1 MILDRMFS
9 LVEALNIV
17 GLLQCGFL
25 LAIIVL
31 KAADVRQALAVVAF
45 FTALGVGFGLPA
57 PDAPQLAAWAAAG
70 SWLVEAFI
78 PPLSYILILQI
89 AIGRM
94 PSRLHTAVLALPLLG
109 LPAALA
115 LTASSGGCGAVDSCP
130 EFATFLGVVG
140 VGPGAVALLLLWLQ
154 RGIFTQLRGQQD
166 SSDRYWV
173 ALTLVA
179 FNVLNLGVDLARAG
193 AMIGPGDAAFVH
205 TVFGLT
211 LIYLVTTLAFRID
224 PKPVV
229 LLSGVPL
236 LTRSIKLTREE
247 QALAKRVNDLM
258 ERDKLYQE
266 PAFSRADLAR
276 ELDVSENVVS
286 RVINSAFDKNFRQ
299 LLNEHR
305 VTEAKALLANT
316 DLEIAY
322 IAFDVG
328 FNSLATFKRAF
339 KDITGLPPTEFRA
352 EAADEARADG
362 NGPNGPA
369 ASPATPNPSGIRG

>member
-1 MILDRMFS
+1 MILDRMFT
-9 LVEALNIV
+9 LVEALNII
-17 GLLQCGFL
+17 GLVQCVFI

-45 FTALGVGFGLPA
+45 FTALGLGFGLPA

-94 PSRLHTAVLALPLLG
+94 PSRLHAAVLALPLLG

-130 EFATFLGVVG
+130 EFAPFLGVVG
-140 VGPGAVALLLLWLQ
+140 VGPGGVVLLLLWLQ

-173 ALTLVA
+173 ALALVA

-193 AMIGPGDAAFVH
+193 AMIEQGNAAFIH

-211 LIYLVTTLAFRID
+211 LIYLVTTLAFRIV
-224 PKPVV
+224 PKPIV
-229 LLSGVPL
+229 LLPGAPL
-236 LTRSIKLTREE
+236 LKGSITLTRTE
-247 QALAKRVNDLM
+247 QALAKRINDLM
-258 ERDKLYQE
+258 ELDKLYQE

-276 ELDVSENVVS
+276 KLDASEYVVS
-286 RVINSAFDKNFRQ
+286 RVINGAFGKSFRQ

-305 VTEAKALLANT
+305 VNEAKALLVNT
-316 DLEIAY
+316 DLQVAA

-328 FNSLATFKRAF
+328 FNSLASFNRAF

-362 NGPNGPA
+362 NGPNGPG
-369 ASPATPNPSGIRG
+369 ASPAAPNPSQIRG

>member
-1 MILDRMFS
+1 MILDRMFT
-9 LVEALNIV
+9 LAEALDII
-17 GLLQCGFL
+17 GLLQCVFI

-31 KAADVRQALAVVAF
+31 KAADLRQALAVVAF
-45 FTALGVGFGLPA
+45 FTALGVGFCLPA

-70 SWLVEAFI
+70 GWLVKAFI
-78 PPLSYILILQI
+78 PPLSYILVLQI
-89 AIGRM
+89 AIGRL
-94 PSRLHTAVLALPLLG
+94 PSLLHAAVLALPLLG

-140 VGPGAVALLLLWLQ
+140 VGPGAVVLLLLWLQ
-154 RGIFTQLRGQQD
+154 RGIFTQLRGKQN

-193 AMIGPGDAAFVH
+193 AMIEPGEAAFVH

-236 LTRSIKLTREE
+236 LRRSITLTRAE
-247 QALAKRVNDLM
+247 QALAKQFNDLM
-258 ERDKLYQE
+258 ELDKLYQE
-266 PAFSRADLAR
+266 PTFSRTDLAR

-286 RVINSAFDKNFRQ
+286 HVINGAFDKNFRQ

-305 VTEAKALLANT
+305 VTEAKALLVNI
-316 DLEIAY
+316 DLQVAA

-328 FNSLATFKRAF
+328 FNSLASFNRAF

-352 EAADEARADG
+352 ESADETRAGTACADR
-362 NGPNGPA
+362 A
-369 ASPATPNPSGIRG
+369 AVG